1 MKTRNVFYLALAM
14 LAVATVSLL
23 GYPEPKIVQK
33 TNQWTLNVEYSQ
45 PEQISLTVPG
55 QAEPQRYWYIILN
68 VTNETS
74 QDEVDFYPVCR
85 LVTDTFQVI
94 PADKNVPA
102 AVFDAIKV
110 KHQGT
115 YPFLESLDFK
125 DHRIGHGADNARDFA
140 IIWPDIDPKARQVN
154 LFVGGLSNETAVL
167 EHPKL
172 KDEDGNP
179 KKIFL
184 QKTLHLKYAIAGD
197 EKLRSEAKLEEIKLE
212 RNWVMR

>member
-1 MKTRNVFYLALAM
+1 MKTRIVFYLVLTV
-14 LAVATVSLL
+14 LAVSAVSM
-23 GYPEPKIVQK
+23 GYPEPKVVQK
-33 TNQWTLNVEYSQ
+33 INQWTLDVTYSAT
-45 PEQISLTVPG
+45 EQITLRLPG
-55 QAEPQRYWYIILN
+55 EQTPRRFWYIILS

-74 QDEVDFYPVCR
+74 LDEVELYPLCR
-85 LVTDTFQVI
+85 LITDTFQVI
-94 PADKNVPA
+94 PADKKVPIT
-102 AVFDAIKV
+102 VFETIKG
-110 KHQGT
+110 KHQGS

-125 DHRIGHGADNARDFA
+125 DHRIGHGKDNTRDFA

-154 LFVGGLSNETAVL
+154 LFVGGLSNETVVV

-197 EKLRSEAKLEEIKLE
+197 EKLRSAVTMKEIKQ
-212 RNWVMR
+212 NWVMR